1 MKHKST
7 KIALRWFFR
16 IEIVCLC
23 VTLAGVGVCV
33 AAERTAYTAQGT
45 PAAVQTDTPVRS
57 AVSRLPDRQSLA
69 SLAEYA
75 PLLPAPLG
83 SLAAV
88 ILSVRNIPKNDL
100 AKLFVRLH
108 SFLK

>member
-16 IEIVCLC
+16 LEVVCLC

-33 AAERTAYTAQGT
+33 AAERTAYTAQGA

-57 AVSRLPDRQSLA
+57 VVSRLPDKQSIL

-75 PLLPAPLG
+75 PLLPAPIG
-83 SLAAV
+83 NLAA
-88 ILSVRNIPKNDL
+88 ILLSVRNIPKNEL
-100 AKLFVRLH
+100 SKAFVRLH
-108 SFLK
+108 NFFR

>member
-16 IEIVCLC
+16 LEVVCLC

-33 AAERTAYTAQGT
+33 AAERTAYIAQGA
-45 PAAVQTDTPVRS
+45 PASVQADTPVRS
-57 AVSRLPDRQSLA
+57 VVSRLPDRQSIA
-69 SLAEYA
+69 SLAEFA

-83 SLAAV
+83 NLAAV
-88 ILSVRNIPKNDL
+88 IMSIRNISKNDV
-100 AKLFVRLH
+100 ADAFVKLHNLFR
-108 SFLK
+108 